1 MEIKPWIDEEDQCV
15 KAYDVLVEGNP
26 EQIAGFIEMRDNQV
40 KFTTNDH
47 YFSVLT
53 ADDLREITDFM
64 ETKAVF
70 SAIVED

>member
-1 MEIKPWIDEEDQCV
+1 
-15 KAYDVLVEGNP
+15 
-26 EQIAGFIEMRDNQV
+26 MRDNQV